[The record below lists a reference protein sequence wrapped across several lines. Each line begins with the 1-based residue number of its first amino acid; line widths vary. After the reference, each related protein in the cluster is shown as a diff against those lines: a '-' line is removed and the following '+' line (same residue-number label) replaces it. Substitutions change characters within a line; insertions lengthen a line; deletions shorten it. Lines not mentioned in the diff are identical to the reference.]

1 MRKYQYFLALLIFIF
16 LLAISGTSCA
26 RKVGCPG
33 DNAAVKV
40 NKRGELPTQKGQSQL
55 FDRKMRKRIKSGN

>member
-1 MRKYQYFLALLIFIF
+1 MRKYQFFLALFIF
-16 LLAISGTSCA
+16 TFFLAISGTSCA

-33 DNAAVKV
+33 DNATVKV
-40 NKRGELPTQKGQSQL
+40 NKHGELPTKKGQSQL